1 MRVLIQKG
9 GIKMKKRRLD
19 KIRGATMTEYVLLIG
34 LVAAGAVVA
43 LTSVGTNIATF
54 FQDLASRIT
63 KSGKKL

>member
-1 MRVLIQKG
+1 
-9 GIKMKKRRLD
+9 MKKRRLD